1 VVRILLLIDLPTS
14 AKYHAATVGAIG
26 HAARG
31 LGLAAE
37 VQARQTDASSIAEEL
52 RSTNGVVIGP
62 GSPYRDEHAV
72 WDVIR
77 SARERGVPLVG
88 T

>member
-1 VVRILLLIDLPTS
+1 VRILLLIDLPAS
-14 AKYHAATVGAIG
+14 AKYHTATVAAIG

-31 LGLAAE
+31 LGVAAE
-37 VQARQTDASSIAEEL
+37 VQASQTDASSIAAEL
-52 RSTNGVVIGP
+52 RSADGVVIGP
-62 GSPYRDEHAV
+62 GSPYRDERAV

-77 SARERGVPLVG
+77 SARERGLPLVG

>member
-1 VVRILLLIDLPTS
+1 MRVALVIDLPDG
-14 AKYHAATVGAIG
+14 ARYHAATVDAIG
-26 HAARG
+26 HAANG
-31 LGLAAE
+31 LGFAVDLRVTTSDSPSLRTELAG
-37 VQARQTDASSIAEEL
+37 SG
-52 RSTNGVVIGP
+52 GVVIGP
-62 GSPYRDEHAV
+62 GSPYRDERAV